1 MSITPSSPNVGG
13 NVGDQLKSFWQRPEG
28 KTGMIF
34 IALVAAAAVYGWA
47 QIVPFIVSM
56 LADTLHMV
64 ELAAIL
70 GAILFVLFSP
80 RTHLLF
86 RLIMRWVTGLIID
99 IDPIGILKDH
109 LSQMRKRRDLM
120 SQQISNVSGQIQY
133 LKNVIGK
140 NTAMANENMRLAA
153 QAKKIAT
160 TTADQNE
167 QLRMALQMK
176 AKANQAGRLQKSNL
190 SYQQLLAKLQ
200 NIYDLLS
207 KWAVHIDFYIEDTEN
222 EVKQAEIEYK
232 TINTAYR
239 AYRTALAVI
248 KGSGDEKEIYNQTME
263 KLAEQAGRKLG
274 EMEDF
279 QRLAQNFMDTIDL
292 ENGAVETDALEKL
305 DAYEQKLLTSG
316 ASDTAFLLPGA
327 TAAPVPVAAKAPA
340 NAPAPAKS
348 ASDYGDMFK

>member
-1 MSITPSSPNVGG
+1 MSITPSAPNLGQ
-13 NVGDQLKSFWQRPEG
+13 DLKSFWSRPEG

-34 IALVAAAAVYGWA
+34 IVLAAAALVYGWG

-64 ELAAIL
+64 YLAAIL
-70 GAILFVLFSP
+70 GAVLFVIFSS
-80 RTHLLF
+80 RTHLMF
-86 RLIMRWVTGLIID
+86 RLLMRAITGMIIN

-109 LSQMRKRRDLM
+109 LSQMRKRRDVM

-133 LKNVIGK
+133 LKDIINK
-140 NTAMANENMRLAA
+140 NLALANENMRLAA
-153 QAKKIAT
+153 HAKKIAT

-190 SYQQLLAKLQ
+190 SYQQLLGKLQ

-207 KWAVHIDFYIEDTEN
+207 KWAVHIDFYIEDTDN

-248 KGSGDEKEIYNQTME
+248 KGTGDEKELYNETME
-263 KLAEQAGRKLG
+263 KLAEEAGRKLG

-292 ENGAVETDALEKL
+292 ENGAVETEALEKL

-316 ASDTAFLLPGA
+316 ATDTPFLLPGA
-327 TAAPVPVAAKAPA
+327 TAAPVPVPVKKTGDAPS
-340 NAPAPAKS
+340 PAKS

>member
-1 MSITPSSPNVGG
+1 MSITPSAPNLGQ
-13 NVGDQLKSFWQRPEG
+13 DLKSFWSRPEG

-34 IALVAAAAVYGWA
+34 IVLAAAALVYGWG

-64 ELAAIL
+64 YLAAIL
-70 GAILFVLFSP
+70 GAILFVVFSS
-80 RTHLLF
+80 RTHLMF
-86 RLIMRWVTGLIID
+86 RLLMRAITGMIIN

-109 LSQMRKRRDLM
+109 LSQMRKRRDVM

-133 LKNVIGK
+133 LKDIINK
-140 NTAMANENMRLAA
+140 NLALANENMRLAA
-153 QAKKIAT
+153 HAKKIAT

-190 SYQQLLAKLQ
+190 SYQQLLGKLQ

-207 KWAVHIDFYIEDTEN
+207 KWAVHIDFYIEDTDN

-248 KGSGDEKEIYNQTME
+248 KGTGDEKELYNETME
-263 KLAEQAGRKLG
+263 KLAEEAGRKLG

-292 ENGAVETDALEKL
+292 ENGAVETEALEKL

-316 ASDTAFLLPGA
+316 ATDTPFLLPGA
-327 TAAPVPVAAKAPA
+327 TAAPVPVPVKKTGDAPS
-340 NAPAPAKS
+340 PAKS

>member
-1 MSITPSSPNVGG
+1 MSITPSAPNLGQ
-13 NVGDQLKSFWQRPEG
+13 DLKSFWSRPEG

-34 IALVAAAAVYGWA
+34 IVLAAAALVYGWG

-64 ELAAIL
+64 YLAAIL
-70 GAILFVLFSP
+70 GAILFVVFSS
-80 RTHLLF
+80 RTHLMF
-86 RLIMRWVTGLIID
+86 RLLMRAITGMIIN

-109 LSQMRKRRDLM
+109 LSQMRKRRDVM
-120 SQQISNVSGQIQY
+120 SQQIINVSGQIQY
-133 LKNVIGK
+133 LKDIINK
-140 NTAMANENMRLAA
+140 NLALANENMRLAA
-153 QAKKIAT
+153 HAKKIAT
-160 TTADQNE
+160 STADQNE

-190 SYQQLLAKLQ
+190 SYQQLLNKLQ

-207 KWAVHIDFYIEDTEN
+207 KWAVHIDFYIEDTDN

-248 KGSGDEKEIYNQTME
+248 KGTGDEKELYNQTME
-263 KLAEQAGRKLG
+263 NLAEEAGRKLG

-292 ENGAVETDALEKL
+292 ENGAVETEALEKL

-316 ASDTAFLLPGA
+316 ATETAFLLPGA
-327 TAAPVPVAAKAPA
+327 TAAPVPVPVKKTGD
-340 NAPAPAKS
+340 APAPAKS

>member
-1 MSITPSSPNVGG
+1 MSITPSAPNLGQ
-13 NVGDQLKSFWQRPEG
+13 DLKSFWSRPEG
-28 KTGMIF
+28 KAGMIF
-34 IALVAAAAVYGWA
+34 IVLAAGALVYGWGM
-47 QIVPFIVSM
+47 IVPFIVSM
-56 LADTLHMV
+56 LADTLHMIY
-64 ELAAIL
+64 LAAIL
-70 GAILFVLFSP
+70 AAVLWVIFSS

-86 RLIMRWVTGLIID
+86 RLIMRWITGLIID

-133 LKNVIGK
+133 LKNIIDK
-140 NTAMANENMRLAA
+140 NQALANENMRLAA
-153 QAKKIAT
+153 HAKKIAT
-160 TTADQNE
+160 STADQNE

-190 SYQQLLAKLQ
+190 SYQQLLNKLQ

-207 KWAVHIDFYIEDTEN
+207 KWAVHIDFYIEDTDN

-239 AYRTALAVI
+239 AYRTALSVI
-248 KGSGDEKEIYNQTME
+248 KGTGDEKELYDQTME
-263 KLAEQAGRKLG
+263 KLAEEAGRKLG

-292 ENGAVETDALEKL
+292 ENGAVETEALEKL

-316 ASDTAFLLPGA
+316 ATDMPFLLPGA
-327 TAAPVPVAAKAPA
+327 TAAPVPVAVGKGPDS
-340 NAPAPAKS
+340 PSPAKS

>member
-1 MSITPSSPNVGG
+1 MSITPSAPNLGQ
-13 NVGDQLKSFWQRPEG
+13 DLKSFWSRPEG
-28 KTGMIF
+28 KAGMIF
-34 IALVAAAAVYGWA
+34 IVLAAGALVYGWGM
-47 QIVPFIVSM
+47 IVPFIVSM
-56 LADTLHMV
+56 LADTLHMIY
-64 ELAAIL
+64 LAAIL
-70 GAILFVLFSP
+70 AAVLWVIFSS

-86 RLIMRWVTGLIID
+86 RLIMRWITGLIID

-133 LKNVIGK
+133 LKNIIDK
-140 NTAMANENMRLAA
+140 NQALANENMRLAA
-153 QAKKIAT
+153 HAKKIAT
-160 TTADQNE
+160 STADQNE

-190 SYQQLLAKLQ
+190 SYQQLLNKLQ

-207 KWAVHIDFYIEDTEN
+207 KWAVHIDFYIEDTDN

-239 AYRTALAVI
+239 AYRTALSVI
-248 KGSGDEKEIYNQTME
+248 KGTGDEKELYDQTME
-263 KLAEQAGRKLG
+263 KLAEEAGRKLG

-292 ENGAVETDALEKL
+292 ENGAVETEALEKL

-316 ASDTAFLLPGA
+316 ATDMPFLLPGA
-327 TAAPVPVAAKAPA
+327 TAAPVPVAVGKGPDS
-340 NAPAPAKS
+340 PSPAKS
-348 ASDYGDMFK
+348 ASDYRDMFK

>member
-1 MSITPSSPNVGG
+1 MSITPSTPNLGQ
-13 NVGDQLKSFWQRPEG
+13 DLKSFWSRPEG

-34 IALVAAAAVYGWA
+34 IGLAAAAVVYGWGM
-47 QIVPFIVSM
+47 IVPFIVSM
-56 LADTLHMV
+56 LADTLHMIG
-64 ELAAIL
+64 LAAIL
-70 GAILFVLFSP
+70 AAVLFLIFSS

-86 RLIMRWVTGLIID
+86 RLLMRAITGMIIN

-109 LSQMRKRRDLM
+109 LSQMRKRRDVM

-133 LKNVIGK
+133 LKNIIDK
-140 NTAMANENMRLAA
+140 NKALANENMRLAA
-153 QAKKIAT
+153 HAKKIAT
-160 TTADQNE
+160 STADQNE

-190 SYQQLLAKLQ
+190 SYQQLLNKLQ

-207 KWAVHIDFYIEDTEN
+207 KWAVHIDFYIEDTDN

-232 TINTAYR
+232 TINAAYR

-248 KGSGDEKEIYNQTME
+248 RGTGDEKELYNQTME
-263 KLAEQAGRKLG
+263 NLAEEAGRKLG

-292 ENGAVETDALEKL
+292 ENGAVETDALGQL
-305 DAYEQKLLTSG
+305 DAYDKKLLPYG
-316 ASDTAFLLPGA
+316 AAHTALILPGA
-327 TAAPVPVAAKAPA
+327 TAAPVPVPAGKAP
-340 NAPAPAKS
+340 
-348 ASDYGDMFK
+348 

>member
-1 MSITPSSPNVGG
+1 MSITPSTPNVGQ
-13 NVGDQLKSFWQRPEG
+13 DLKSFWSRPEG

-34 IALVAAAAVYGWA
+34 IVLAAAAVIYGWGM
-47 QIVPFIVSM
+47 IVPFIVSL
-56 LADTLHMV
+56 LADTLHMIY
-64 ELAAIL
+64 LAAIL
-70 GAILFVLFSP
+70 AAVLFVIFSS

-86 RLIMRWVTGLIID
+86 RLLMRAITGMIIN

-109 LSQMRKRRDLM
+109 LSQMRKRRDVM

-133 LKNVIGK
+133 LKNVIDK
-140 NTAMANENMRLAA
+140 NQAMANENMRLAA
-153 QAKKIAT
+153 HAKKIAT
-160 TTADQNE
+160 STADQNE

-190 SYQQLLAKLQ
+190 SYQQLLNKLQ

-207 KWAVHIDFYIEDTEN
+207 KWAVHIDFYIEDTDN

-232 TINTAYR
+232 TINAAYR

-263 KLAEQAGRKLG
+263 KLAEEAGRKLG

-305 DAYEQKLLTSG
+305 DAYEKKLLTSG
-316 ASDTAFLLPGA
+316 ATDTPFLLPGA
-327 TAAPVPVAAKAPA
+327 TASPVPVPVKKGGDAPT
-340 NAPAPAKS
+340 PAKS
-348 ASDYGDMFK
+348 AGDYGDMFK

>member
-1 MSITPSSPNVGG
+1 MSITPSTPTTLGE
-13 NVGDQLKSFWQRPEG
+13 DIKSFWSRPEG
-28 KTGMIF
+28 KTGMIV
-34 IALVAAAAVYGWA
+34 IAIAAAAAVYGWA

-64 ELAAIL
+64 YLAAIL
-70 GAILFVLFSP
+70 AGVLFVIFSS
-80 RTHLLF
+80 RTHLMF
-86 RLIMRWVTGLIID
+86 RLIMRWITGLIID

-109 LSQMRKRRDLM
+109 LSQMRKRRDVM

-133 LKNVIGK
+133 LKNIIDK
-140 NTAMANENMRLAA
+140 NSALAGENMRLAA
-153 QAKKIAT
+153 HAKKIAT
-160 TTADQNE
+160 TTTDQNE

-190 SYQQLLAKLQ
+190 SYQQLLNKLQ

-207 KWAVHIDFYIEDTEN
+207 KWAVHIDFYIEDTDN

-232 TINTAYR
+232 TINTAFR

-248 KGSGDEKEIYNQTME
+248 KGNGDEKEIYDQTME
-263 KLAEQAGRKLG
+263 KLAEEAGRKLG

-316 ASDTAFLLPGA
+316 ATDTAFLLPGA
-327 TAAPVPVAAKAPA
+327 TAAPVPVPAGKSADAPTA
-340 NAPAPAKS
+340 AKS
-348 ASDYGDMFK
+348 AGDYGDMFK

>member
-1 MSITPSSPNVGG
+1 MSITPSAPNLGQ
-13 NVGDQLKSFWQRPEG
+13 DLKSFWSRPEG

-34 IALVAAAAVYGWA
+34 IVLTAAALVYGWGM
-47 QIVPFIVSM
+47 IVPFIVSM
-56 LADTLHMV
+56 LSDTLHMIY
-64 ELAAIL
+64 LAAIL
-70 GAILFVLFSP
+70 AAVLWVIFSS

-86 RLIMRWVTGLIID
+86 RLIMRWITGLIID

-133 LKNVIGK
+133 LKNIIDK
-140 NTAMANENMRLAA
+140 NQALANENMRLAA
-153 QAKKIAT
+153 HAKKMAT
-160 TTADQNE
+160 STADQNE

-190 SYQQLLAKLQ
+190 SYQQLLNKLQ

-207 KWAVHIDFYIEDTEN
+207 KWAVHIDFYIEDTDN

-239 AYRTALAVI
+239 AYRTALSVI
-248 KGSGDEKEIYNQTME
+248 KGTGDEKELYNQTME
-263 KLAEQAGRKLG
+263 KLAEEAGRKLG

-316 ASDTAFLLPGA
+316 ATDMPFLLPGA
-327 TAAPVPVAAKAPA
+327 TAAPVPVAVGKGPGS
-340 NAPAPAKS
+340 PAPAKS

>member
-1 MSITPSSPNVGG
+1 MSLTPVTPTNLGQ
-13 NVGDQLKSFWQRPEG
+13 DIKSFWSRPEG
-28 KTGMIF
+28 KTGMIAVA
-34 IALVAAAAVYGWA
+34 ILAGALVYGWGM
-47 QIVPFIVSM
+47 IVPFIVSM

-64 ELAAIL
+64 FLALILAAV
-70 GAILFVLFSP
+70 LFVLFSS

-86 RLIMRWVTGLIID
+86 RLLMRAITGLIIN

-109 LSQMRKRRDLM
+109 LEQMRKRREVM
-120 SQQISNVSGQIQY
+120 AQQIS
-133 LKNVIGK
+133 KNHE
-140 NTAMANENMRLAA
+140 MANENMRLAA
-153 QAKKIAT
+153 RAKKVAT

-176 AKANQAGRLQKSNL
+176 AKANQAGRLEKSNL
-190 SYQQLLAKLQ
+190 SYQQLLGKLQ

-207 KWAVHIDFYIEDTEN
+207 KWAVHIDFYIEDTDN
-222 EVKQAEIEYK
+222 EVKQSEIEYK
-232 TINTAYR
+232 TINSAYR

-248 KGSGDEKEIYNQTME
+248 KGNGDEAELYNATME
-263 KLAEQAGRKLG
+263 HLAEEAGRKLG

-292 ENGAVETDALEKL
+292 ENGAVETEALQKL

-316 ASDTAFLLPGA
+316 DSDTAFLLPGA
-327 TAAPVPVAAKAPA
+327 TAAPVPVAAKSSSETSTAA
-340 NAPAPAKS
+340 RG

>member
-1 MSITPSSPNVGG
+1 MSITPSTPTNL
-13 NVGDQLKSFWQRPEG
+13 GDELKSFWARPEG

-34 IALVAAAAVYGWA
+34 IALAAAAAVYGWA

-56 LADTLHMV
+56 LADTLHMIYLAGI
-64 ELAAIL
+64 LAAIL
-70 GAILFVLFSP
+70 FVIFSS

-86 RLIMRWVTGLIID
+86 RLLMRWITGMIIN

-109 LSQMRKRRDLM
+109 LSQMRKRRDVM

-133 LKNVIGK
+133 LKNVIDK
-140 NTAMANENMRLAA
+140 NTAMASENMRLAA
-153 QAKKIAT
+153 HAKKIAST
-160 TTADQNE
+160 SADQNE

-190 SYQQLLAKLQ
+190 SYQQLLNKLQ

-207 KWAVHIDFYIEDTEN
+207 KWAVHIDFYIEDTDN

-239 AYRTALAVI
+239 AYRTALSVI
-248 KGSGDEKEIYNQTME
+248 KGSGDENELYNQTME
-263 KLAEQAGRKLG
+263 KLAEEAGRKLG

-292 ENGAVETDALEKL
+292 ENGAVETEALEKL

-327 TAAPVPVAAKAPA
+327 TSAPVPVPVGKTDDAAPA
-340 NAPAPAKS
+340 AKS
-348 ASDYGDMFK
+348 AGDYGDMFK

>member
-1 MSITPSSPNVGG
+1 MSITPSAPNLGQ
-13 NVGDQLKSFWQRPEG
+13 DLKSFWSRPEG

-34 IALVAAAAVYGWA
+34 IVLAAAALVYGWG

-64 ELAAIL
+64 YLAAIL
-70 GAILFVLFSP
+70 GAILFVVFSS
-80 RTHLLF
+80 RTHLMF
-86 RLIMRWVTGLIID
+86 RLLMRSLTGMIIN

-109 LSQMRKRRDLM
+109 LSQMRKRRDVM

-133 LKNVIGK
+133 LKDIINK
-140 NTAMANENMRLAA
+140 NLALANENMRLAA
-153 QAKKIAT
+153 HAKKIAT

-190 SYQQLLAKLQ
+190 SYQQLLGKLQ

-207 KWAVHIDFYIEDTEN
+207 KWAVHIDFYIEDTDN

-248 KGSGDEKEIYNQTME
+248 KGTGDEKELYNETME
-263 KLAEQAGRKLG
+263 KLAEEAGRKLG

-292 ENGAVETDALEKL
+292 ENGAVETEALEKL

-316 ASDTAFLLPGA
+316 ATDTPFLLPGA
-327 TAAPVPVAAKAPA
+327 TASPVPVPVKKTGDAPS
-340 NAPAPAKS
+340 PAKS

>member
-1 MSITPSSPNVGG
+1 MSITPVTPNLGQ
-13 NVGDQLKSFWQRPEG
+13 DAKSFWSRPEG
-28 KTGMIF
+28 KTGMIA
-34 IALVAAAAVYGWA
+34 IAALAGALIYGWGK
-47 QIVPFIVSM
+47 IVPFLVSM

-64 ELAAIL
+64 YLAAIL
-70 GAILFVLFSP
+70 AAVLFVLFSK

-86 RLIMRWVTGLIID
+86 RLLMRALTGLIIN

-109 LSQMRKRRDLM
+109 LSQMRKRRDVM
-120 SQQISNVSGQIQY
+120 AQQISNVSGQIRY
-133 LKNVIGK
+133 LKDVIGK
-140 NTAMANENMRLAA
+140 NQQMANENMRLAA
-153 QAKKIAT
+153 QAKKVAT
-160 TTADQNE
+160 TTSDQNE

-190 SYQQLLAKLQ
+190 SYQQLLGKLQ

-222 EVKQAEIEYK
+222 EVRQAEIQYK
-232 TINTAYR
+232 TINAAYR

-248 KGSGDEKEIYNQTME
+248 RGSGDEKEMYNTTME

-292 ENGAVETDALEKL
+292 ENGAVETEALQKL

-316 ASDTAFLLPGA
+316 DSDTAFLLPGA
-327 TAAPVPVAAKAPA
+327 TAAPAPVPAAKSGEASPA
-340 NAPAPAKS
+340 ARGAG
-348 ASDYGDMFK
+348 DYGDMFK

>member
-1 MSITPSSPNVGG
+1 MSITPSAPNLGQ
-13 NVGDQLKSFWQRPEG
+13 DLKSFWSRPEG

-34 IALVAAAAVYGWA
+34 MVLAAAALVYGWG

-64 ELAAIL
+64 YLAAIL
-70 GAILFVLFSP
+70 GAILFVVFSS
-80 RTHLLF
+80 RTHLMF
-86 RLIMRWVTGLIID
+86 RLLMRAITGMIIN

-109 LSQMRKRRDLM
+109 LSQMRKRRDVM

-133 LKNVIGK
+133 LKNIIDK
-140 NTAMANENMRLAA
+140 NQAMANENMRLAA
-153 QAKKIAT
+153 HAKKIAT

-190 SYQQLLAKLQ
+190 SYQQLLGKLQ

-207 KWAVHIDFYIEDTEN
+207 KWAVHIDFYIEDTDN

-248 KGSGDEKEIYNQTME
+248 KGTGDEKELYNQTME
-263 KLAEQAGRKLG
+263 KLAEEAGRKLG

-292 ENGAVETDALEKL
+292 ENGAVETEALEKL

-316 ASDTAFLLPGA
+316 ATDTPFLLPGA
-327 TAAPVPVAAKAPA
+327 TAAPVPVPVKKTGDAPS
-340 NAPAPAKS
+340 PAKS

>member
-1 MSITPSSPNVGG
+1 MSLTPATPTNLAQ
-13 NVGDQLKSFWQRPEG
+13 DIKSFWSRPEG
-28 KTGMIF
+28 KTGMIA
-34 IALVAAAAVYGWA
+34 IALAAAAAVYGWGT
-47 QIVPFIVSM
+47 IVPFIVSM

-64 ELAAIL
+64 YLAAIL
-70 GAILFVLFSP
+70 AAVLFVIFSS

-86 RLIMRWVTGLIID
+86 RLLMRAITGLIID

-109 LSQMRKRRDLM
+109 LSQMRKRRDVM

-133 LKNVIGK
+133 LKNVIDK
-140 NTAMANENMRLAA
+140 NLAMANENMRLAA
-153 QAKKIAT
+153 HAKKIAT
-160 TTADQNE
+160 SATDQNE

-190 SYQQLLAKLQ
+190 SYQQLLNKLQ

-207 KWAVHIDFYIEDTEN
+207 KWAVHIDFYIEDTDN
-222 EVKQAEIEYK
+222 EVRQAEIEYK
-232 TINTAYR
+232 TINAAYR

-248 KGSGDEKEIYNQTME
+248 KGSGDEKELYDQTME
-263 KLAEQAGRKLG
+263 KLAEEAGRKLG

-292 ENGAVETDALEKL
+292 ENGAVETEALEKL

-316 ASDTAFLLPGA
+316 ATDTAFLLPGA
-327 TAAPVPVAAKAPA
+327 TAAPVPIPVSRGSDAPAAAKST
-340 NAPAPAKS
+340 N
-348 ASDYGDMFK
+348 DYGDMFK

>member
-1 MSITPSSPNVGG
+1 MSITPSAPNLGQ
-13 NVGDQLKSFWQRPEG
+13 DLKSFWSRPEG
-28 KTGMIF
+28 KTGIIF
-34 IALVAAAAVYGWA
+34 LILAAAALIYGWGM
-47 QIVPFIVSM
+47 IVPFIVSM
-56 LADTLHMV
+56 LADTLHMIG
-64 ELAAIL
+64 LAAIL
-70 GAILFVLFSP
+70 AAVLFVIFSP
-80 RTHLLF
+80 RSHLLF
-86 RLIMRWVTGLIID
+86 RLLMRAITGMIIN

-109 LSQMRKRRDLM
+109 LSQMRKRREVM
-120 SQQISNVSGQIQY
+120 SQQISNVSGQIGY
-133 LKNVIGK
+133 LKNVIDK
-140 NTAMANENMRLAA
+140 NQALANENMRLAA
-153 QAKKIAT
+153 HAKKIAT
-160 TTADQNE
+160 TTSDQNE

-190 SYQQLLAKLQ
+190 SYQQLLSKLQ

-207 KWAVHIDFYIEDTEN
+207 KWAVHIDFYIEDTDN

-232 TINTAYR
+232 TINAAYR

-263 KLAEQAGRKLG
+263 KLAEEAGRKLG

-316 ASDTAFLLPGA
+316 ATETPFLLPGA
-327 TAAPVPVAAKAPA
+327 TAAPVPVAVKKVGD
-340 NAPAPAKS
+340 APAPVRS

>member
-1 MSITPSSPNVGG
+1 MSITPSAPNLGQAG
-13 NVGDQLKSFWQRPEG
+13 QDLKSFWSRPEG
-28 KTGMIF
+28 KTGMIV
-34 IALVAAAAVYGWA
+34 IGIAAAALVYGWGM
-47 QIVPFIVSM
+47 IVPFIVSM

-64 ELAAIL
+64 FLALILAAV
-70 GAILFVLFSP
+70 LFVIFSS

-86 RLIMRWVTGLIID
+86 RLLMRWITGLIVN

-109 LSQMRKRRDLM
+109 LSQMRKRRDVM

-133 LKNVIGK
+133 LKSTIEK
-140 NTAMANENMRLAA
+140 NSAMANENMRLAA
-153 QAKKIAT
+153 HAKKIAT
-160 TTADQNE
+160 STADQNE

-190 SYQQLLAKLQ
+190 SYQQLLNKLQ

-207 KWAVHIDFYIEDTEN
+207 KWAVHIDFYIEDTDN

-239 AYRTALAVI
+239 AYRTALSVI
-248 KGSGDEKEIYNQTME
+248 KGTGDEKELYDQTME
-263 KLAEQAGRKLG
+263 KLAEEAGRKLG

-292 ENGAVETDALEKL
+292 ENGAVETEALEKL

-316 ASDTAFLLPGA
+316 ATDTAFLLPGA
-327 TAAPVPVAAKAPA
+327 TAAPVPVPAGKSADAP
-340 NAPAPAKS
+340 PAAKS
-348 ASDYGDMFK
+348 AGDYGDMFK

>member
-1 MSITPSSPNVGG
+1 MSITPSAPNLGQ
-13 NVGDQLKSFWQRPEG
+13 DLKSFWSRPEG

-34 IALVAAAAVYGWA
+34 IVLAAAALVYGWG

-64 ELAAIL
+64 YLAAIL
-70 GAILFVLFSP
+70 GAVLFVLFSS
-80 RTHLLF
+80 RTHLMF
-86 RLIMRWVTGLIID
+86 RLLMRAITGMIIN

-109 LSQMRKRRDLM
+109 LSQMRKRRDVM

-133 LKNVIGK
+133 LKDIINK
-140 NTAMANENMRLAA
+140 NLALANENMRLAA
-153 QAKKIAT
+153 HAKKIAT

-190 SYQQLLAKLQ
+190 SYQQLLGKLQ

-207 KWAVHIDFYIEDTEN
+207 KWAVHIDFYIEDTDN

-248 KGSGDEKEIYNQTME
+248 KGTGDEKELYNQTME
-263 KLAEQAGRKLG
+263 KLAEEAGRKLG

-292 ENGAVETDALEKL
+292 ENGAVETEALEKL

-316 ASDTAFLLPGA
+316 ATETPFLLPGA
-327 TAAPVPVAAKAPA
+327 TAAPVPVPVKKTGDAPS
-340 NAPAPAKS
+340 PAKS

>member
-1 MSITPSSPNVGG
+1 MSITPSAPNLGQ
-13 NVGDQLKSFWQRPEG
+13 DLKSFWSRPEG

-34 IALVAAAAVYGWA
+34 IVLAAAALVYGWG

-64 ELAAIL
+64 YLAAIL
-70 GAILFVLFSP
+70 GAILFVVFSS
-80 RTHLLF
+80 RTHLMF
-86 RLIMRWVTGLIID
+86 RLLMRAITGMIIN

-109 LSQMRKRRDLM
+109 LSQMRKRRDVM

-133 LKNVIGK
+133 LKNIIDK
-140 NTAMANENMRLAA
+140 NQAMANENMRLAA
-153 QAKKIAT
+153 HAKKIAT

-190 SYQQLLAKLQ
+190 SYQQLLGKLQ

-207 KWAVHIDFYIEDTEN
+207 KWAVHIDFYIEDTDN

-248 KGSGDEKEIYNQTME
+248 KGTGDEKELYNQTME
-263 KLAEQAGRKLG
+263 KLAEEAGRKLG

-292 ENGAVETDALEKL
+292 ENGAVETEALEKL

-316 ASDTAFLLPGA
+316 ATDTPFLLPGA
-327 TAAPVPVAAKAPA
+327 TAAPVPVPVKKPGDAPS
-340 NAPAPAKS
+340 PAKS

>member
-1 MSITPSSPNVGG
+1 MSITPSAPNLGQ
-13 NVGDQLKSFWQRPEG
+13 DLKSFWSRPEG
-28 KTGMIF
+28 KAGMIF
-34 IALVAAAAVYGWA
+34 IVLAAGALVYGWGM
-47 QIVPFIVSM
+47 IVPFIVSM
-56 LADTLHMV
+56 LADTLHMIY
-64 ELAAIL
+64 LAAIL
-70 GAILFVLFSP
+70 AAVLWVIFSS

-86 RLIMRWVTGLIID
+86 RLIMRWITGLIID

-133 LKNVIGK
+133 LKNIIDK
-140 NTAMANENMRLAA
+140 NQALANENMRLAA
-153 QAKKIAT
+153 HAKKIAT
-160 TTADQNE
+160 STADQNE

-190 SYQQLLAKLQ
+190 SYQQLLNKLQ

-207 KWAVHIDFYIEDTEN
+207 KWAVHIDFYIEDTDN

-239 AYRTALAVI
+239 AYRTALSVI
-248 KGSGDEKEIYNQTME
+248 KGTGDEKELYDQTME
-263 KLAEQAGRKLG
+263 KLAEEAGRKLG

-292 ENGAVETDALEKL
+292 ENGAVETEALEKL

-316 ASDTAFLLPGA
+316 ATDMPFLLPGA
-327 TAAPVPVAAKAPA
+327 TAAPVPVAVSKGPDS
-340 NAPAPAKS
+340 PSPAKS

>member
-1 MSITPSSPNVGG
+1 MSITPTTPTSL
-13 NVGDQLKSFWQRPEG
+13 GDQLKSFWSRPEG

-34 IALVAAAAVYGWA
+34 IALAAGALVYGWGVV
-47 QIVPFIVSM
+47 VPFIVSM
-56 LADTLHMV
+56 LADTLHMIG
-64 ELAAIL
+64 LAAIL
-70 GAILFVLFSP
+70 AAVLFVIFSS

-86 RLIMRWVTGLIID
+86 RLLMRWITGLIIN

-109 LSQMRKRRDLM
+109 LSQMRKRRDVM

-133 LKNVIGK
+133 LKNVIDK
-140 NTAMANENMRLAA
+140 NAAMANENMRLAA
-153 QAKKIAT
+153 HAKKIAT
-160 TTADQNE
+160 TSADQNE

-190 SYQQLLAKLQ
+190 SYQQLLSKLQ

-207 KWAVHIDFYIEDTEN
+207 KWAVHIDFYIEDTDN

-232 TINTAYR
+232 TINSAYR

-263 KLAEQAGRKLG
+263 NLAEEAGRKLG

-305 DAYEQKLLTSG
+305 DAYEQKLLTAGS
-316 ASDTAFLLPGA
+316 SDTAFLLPGA
-327 TAAPVPVAAKAPA
+327 TAAPVPVAVKKGGD
-340 NAPAPAKS
+340 APAPVPAKG

>member
-1 MSITPSSPNVGG
+1 MSITPSAPNLGQ
-13 NVGDQLKSFWQRPEG
+13 DLKSFWSRPEG

-34 IALVAAAAVYGWA
+34 IVLAAAAIVYGWGM
-47 QIVPFIVSM
+47 IVPFIVSM
-56 LADTLHMV
+56 LADTLHMIY
-64 ELAAIL
+64 LAAIL
-70 GAILFVLFSP
+70 AAVLFVIFSS

-86 RLIMRWVTGLIID
+86 RLLMRAITGMIIN

-109 LSQMRKRRDLM
+109 LSQMRKRRDVM

-133 LKNVIGK
+133 LKNIIDK
-140 NTAMANENMRLAA
+140 NQQLANENMRLAA
-153 QAKKIAT
+153 HAKKLAT
-160 TTADQNE
+160 SAADQNE

-190 SYQQLLAKLQ
+190 SYQQLLNKLQ

-207 KWAVHIDFYIEDTEN
+207 KWAVHIDFYIEDTDN
-222 EVKQAEIEYK
+222 EVRQAEIEYK

-248 KGSGDEKEIYNQTME
+248 KGTGDEKELYNQTME
-263 KLAEQAGRKLG
+263 KLAEEAGRKLG

-292 ENGAVETDALEKL
+292 ENGAVETEALEKL

-316 ASDTAFLLPGA
+316 ATDTPFLLPGA
-327 TAAPVPVAAKAPA
+327 TTAPVPVPVKKTSDAPT
-340 NAPAPAKS
+340 PVKS

>member
-1 MSITPSSPNVGG
+1 MSLTPSTPSSLGQG
-13 NVGDQLKSFWQRPEG
+13 LKSFWSRPEG

-34 IALVAAAAVYGWA
+34 IGLGAAALVYGWGKV
-47 QIVPFIVSM
+47 VPFLVSM

-64 ELAAIL
+64 FLAAIL
-70 GAILFVLFSP
+70 AAVLFVLFSS

-86 RLIMRWVTGLIID
+86 RLLMRAITGLIIN

-109 LSQMRKRRDLM
+109 LSQMRKRREVM
-120 SQQISNVSGQIQY
+120 AQQISNVSGQIQY
-133 LKNVIGK
+133 LKNIIDK
-140 NTAMANENMRLAA
+140 NAAMASENMRLAA
-153 QAKKIAT
+153 HAKKIAT
-160 TTADQNE
+160 STADQNE

-190 SYQQLLAKLQ
+190 SYQQLLNKLQ
-200 NIYDLLS
+200 NIYELLS
-207 KWAVHIDFYIEDTEN
+207 KWAVHIDFYIEDTDN

-248 KGSGDEKEIYNQTME
+248 KGSGDEKELYNQTME
-263 KLAEQAGRKLG
+263 KLAEEAGRKLG

-292 ENGAVETDALEKL
+292 ENGAVETEALEKL
-305 DAYEQKLLTSG
+305 DAYEQKLLTNG
-316 ASDTAFLLPGA
+316 TSDTAFLLPGA
-327 TAAPVPVAAKAPA
+327 TASPVPVPVKKGDDAPT
-340 NAPAPAKS
+340 PAKS

>member
-1 MSITPSSPNVGG
+1 MSITPSTPTNI
-13 NVGDQLKSFWQRPEG
+13 GDELKSFWSRPEG

-34 IALVAAAAVYGWA
+34 IALAAAAVVYGWA

-64 ELAAIL
+64 LLALML
-70 GAILFVLFSP
+70 GAILFVVFSS
-80 RTHLLF
+80 RTRLLF
-86 RLIMRWVTGLIID
+86 RLLMRAITGLIID

-109 LSQMRKRRDLM
+109 LSQMRKRRDVM

-133 LKNVIGK
+133 LKNIIDK
-140 NTAMANENMRLAA
+140 NSALASENMRLAA
-153 QAKKIAT
+153 HAKKLAT
-160 TTADQNE
+160 TSADQNE

-190 SYQQLLAKLQ
+190 SYQQLLNKLQ
-200 NIYDLLS
+200 SIYDLLS
-207 KWAVHIDFYIEDTEN
+207 KWAVHIDFYIEDTDN

-232 TINTAYR
+232 TINTAFR

-248 KGSGDEKEIYNQTME
+248 KGTGDEKELYDQTME
-263 KLAEQAGRKLG
+263 HLAEEAGRKLG

-316 ASDTAFLLPGA
+316 APDTAFLLPGA
-327 TAAPVPVAAKAPA
+327 TAAPVPVPAGKAPDSP
-340 NAPAPAKS
+340 PAAKS
-348 ASDYGDMFK
+348 AGDYGDMFK

>member
-1 MSITPSSPNVGG
+1 MSITPSAPNLGQ
-13 NVGDQLKSFWQRPEG
+13 DLKSFWSRPEG

-34 IALVAAAAVYGWA
+34 IVLAAAALVYGWA

-64 ELAAIL
+64 LLAAIL
-70 GAILFVLFSP
+70 GAVLFVIFSP
-80 RTHLLF
+80 RTHLMF
-86 RLIMRWVTGLIID
+86 RLLMRAITGMIIN

-109 LSQMRKRRDLM
+109 LSEMRKRRDLM

-133 LKNVIGK
+133 LKNIIDK
-140 NTAMANENMRLAA
+140 NQALANENMRLAA
-153 QAKKIAT
+153 HAKKLAT

-190 SYQQLLAKLQ
+190 SYQQLLGKLQ

-207 KWAVHIDFYIEDTEN
+207 KWAVHIDFYIEDTDN

-248 KGSGDEKEIYNQTME
+248 KGTGDEKELYNQTME
-263 KLAEQAGRKLG
+263 KLAEEAGRKLG

-292 ENGAVETDALEKL
+292 ENGAVETEALEKL
-305 DAYEQKLLTSG
+305 DAYEQKLLTTG
-316 ASDTAFLLPGA
+316 ATDTPFLLPGA
-327 TAAPVPVAAKAPA
+327 TAAAVPVAVKKPGDAPS
-340 NAPAPAKS
+340 PVKS